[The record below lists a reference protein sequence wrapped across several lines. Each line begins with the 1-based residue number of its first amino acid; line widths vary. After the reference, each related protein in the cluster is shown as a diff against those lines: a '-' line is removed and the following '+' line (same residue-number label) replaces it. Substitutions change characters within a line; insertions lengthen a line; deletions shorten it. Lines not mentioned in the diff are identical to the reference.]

1 MSWVSLDRS
10 FSNITVAE
18 ALIRA
23 ERNSAELKQSV
34 AMKAFEEMV
43 SLGIRGCK
51 FARVETSKSYV
62 YMDGE
67 YMPMGWI
74 GYGDYSSSQTAN
86 RSGRAK
92 YGVHAIDIQNRKYR
106 DYSYQRYMRMSKD
119 ISIATR
125 YALGS
130 LRNYRTTEIAGHCSW
145 DVSFAIRQRNSSVE
159 DSVSKALYELGV
171 NGPSQHFNML
181 EQELKTLL
189 ASGHEFTNA
198 QMPERLNNYFAL
210 KKEQSRVSGDVSLDF
225 VYSFRRFDREYVS
238 VMRMDRVN
246 RGNGDSNM
254 HGDDVNTYILEEA
267 PKHIQDKVATLSM
280 FENKYYVDNVGFKYD
295 SRAYFLFPE
304 EVTT

>member
-1 MSWVSLDRS
+1 
-10 FSNITVAE
+10 
-18 ALIRA
+18 
-23 ERNSAELKQSV
+23 
-34 AMKAFEEMV
+34 
-43 SLGIRGCK
+43 
-51 FARVETSKSYV
+51 
-62 YMDGE
+62 MDGE

-74 GYGDYSSSQTAN
+74 GYGDYSTT
-86 RSGRAK
+86 GRVRNEK
-92 YGVHAIDIQNRKYR
+92 YGVHAIDIENRKYR
-106 DYSYQRYMRMSKD
+106 EHSYQRYMRMSKD
-119 ISIATR
+119 IVIATR
-125 YALGS
+125 YALGA

-159 DSVSKALYELGV
+159 DNLSKSLGELGV
-171 NGPSQHFNML
+171 RATSDNFNML
-181 EQELKTLL
+181 EQELKALL
-189 ASGHEFTNA
+189 TSGYEFTNT
-198 QMPERLNNYFAL
+198 QMPERLNDYFKI

-280 FENKYYVDNVGFKYD
+280 FDNKYYVDNVGFKYD
-295 SRAYFLFPE
+295 NRAYFLFPE

>member
-10 FSNITVAE
+10 FTNITVQE
-18 ALIRA
+18 ALTRA

-34 AMKAFEEMV
+34 AIKAFEEMV

-51 FARVETSKSYV
+51 FARVENNKSYV

-74 GYGDYSSSQTAN
+74 GYGDYSTT
-86 RSGRAK
+86 GRVRNEK
-92 YGVHAIDIQNRKYR
+92 YGVHAIDIENRKYR
-106 DYSYQRYMRMSKD
+106 EHSYQRYMRMSKD
-119 ISIATR
+119 IVIATR
-125 YALGS
+125 YALGA

-159 DSVSKALYELGV
+159 DNLSKSLGELGV
-171 NGPSQHFNML
+171 RATSDNFNML
-181 EQELKTLL
+181 EQELKALL
-189 ASGHEFTNA
+189 TSGYEFTNT
-198 QMPERLNNYFAL
+198 QMPERLNDYFKI

-238 VMRMDRVN
+238 VMRMDKVN
-246 RGNGDSNM
+246 RGNGDNQM
-254 HGDDVNTYILEEA
+254 HGDDVNTYMLEEA

-280 FENKYYVDNVGFKYD
+280 FDNKYYVDNVGFKYD
-295 SRAYFLFPE
+295 NRAYFLFPE